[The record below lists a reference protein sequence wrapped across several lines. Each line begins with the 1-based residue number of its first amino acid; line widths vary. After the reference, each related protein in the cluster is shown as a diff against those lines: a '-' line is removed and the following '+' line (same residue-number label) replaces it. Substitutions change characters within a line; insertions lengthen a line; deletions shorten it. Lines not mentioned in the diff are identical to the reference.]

1 MIYRAIFLADGSS
14 DEPLGEHLEVL
25 CARRDLAVRV
35 TTPDL
40 RRLPRPP
47 GHRVA
52 DRLQAILDLGDIPDI
67 LFVHRDAEGQ
77 DPERRFTEVDRAV
90 ARVCR
95 DLPHVAVVPVR
106 MTEAWLLLDEQ
117 SIREVAGRPNST
129 VDLGLPPVSGIETQP
144 DPKSLLECALET
156 ASGLTGRRRDRFRRS
171 FGQHRRTLLQ
181 RLDIDGPVR
190 RLKAWQ
196 ALESELDD
204 LAARLAEAA
213 PS

>member
-1 MIYRAIFLADGSS
+1 MIRRAIFLADGSS

-40 RRLPRPP
+40 HLLPRPP

-52 DRLQAILDLGDIPDI
+52 DRLEAILKLGDVPDI

-77 DPERRFTEVDRAV
+77 DPERRFAEVAEAV
-90 ARVCR
+90 ARISEG
-95 DLPHVAVVPVR
+95 LPAVAVVPVR

-117 SIREVAGRPNST
+117 SIREVAGSPNAT
-129 VDLGLPPVSGIETQP
+129 VDLGLPPTSRVEAQP
-144 DPKSLLECALET
+144 DPKSALERALDL
-156 ASGLTGRRRDRFRRS
+156 ASGLAGRRRDRFRQR
-171 FGQHRRTLLQ
+171 FAQHRRILLQ

-190 RLKAWQ
+190 ELSAWQ
-196 ALESELDD
+196 HLESDLD
-204 LAARLAEAA
+204 ALAERIADA
-213 PS
+213 GSD